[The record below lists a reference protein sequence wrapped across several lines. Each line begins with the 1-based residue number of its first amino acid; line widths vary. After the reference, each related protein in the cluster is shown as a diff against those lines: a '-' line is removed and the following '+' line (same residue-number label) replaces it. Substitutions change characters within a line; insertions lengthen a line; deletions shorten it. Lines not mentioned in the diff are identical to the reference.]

1 MSDYTLSVVL
11 LIPAAHQAEINALA
25 EASGFGPDSITV
37 PLTHTDG
44 SPWFGSHTW
53 AAPEFLSDI
62 GAAPPSEALAA
73 LVMSVREHGQVDSDG
88 NQLSMEP
95 LQHWI
100 EALSANGLSEA

>member
-73 LVMSVREHGQVDSDG
+73 LVMSVREGG
-88 NQLSMEP
+88 EP
-95 LQHWI
+95 LEHWN
-100 EALSANGLSEA
+100 EALADNGLEAIDDQS